1 MPQLNQP
8 FNDAL
13 GIIIAIE
20 VNPDHVHPLQWGRL
34 WANLIMIRNRPHT
47 DEEWQ
52 QLMLYLAWP
61 EKNPCPEAFPPDGH
75 HLVLTEAVIEE
86 IYQAC

>member
-1 MPQLNQP
+1 
-8 FNDAL
+8 
-13 GIIIAIE
+13 
-20 VNPDHVHPLQWGRL
+20 
-34 WANLIMIRNRPHT
+34 
-47 DEEWQ
+47 
-52 QLMLYLAWP
+52 MLYLAWP